1 MKETVLIR
9 VAPETAKKVEEI
21 RAFDP
26 EKRLTRIQVYGLAVN
41 AMHKKNFRLVY
52 KKCRQ
57 VVGGDHE

>member
-41 AMHKKNFRLVY
+41 AMHKKIFGSST
-52 KKCRQ
+52 KKCRC
-57 VVGGDHE
+57 VVGVNHE